1 MHWQDEGIIVGVRQ
15 HGETSAI
22 VELLTRRH
30 GRHVGLVRGGR
41 SKRMQPMLQMGNEV
55 LAEWRARIE
64 DHLGDYRLETKTL
77 RASQIMDQSSA
88 LFALGHLC
96 GLIRL
101 LPEREPHHGLFDVMQ
116 IVLDKL
122 SDVKLSAPLVIR
134 FEQHILTEL
143 GFGLDLTECALT
155 GAREDLAFVSP
166 KTGRAVTRQASAPWQ
181 DKLLPLPAFL
191 LQNDTPFIMPDQ
203 QAIRDGFMLTGHFL
217 ERHVYGPRGQQE
229 PETRRSFMA
238 AILKQLDHTKP
249 N

>member
-1 MHWQDEGIIVGVRQ
+1 VHWQDEGIIVGVRR

-22 VELLTRRH
+22 VDLLTRTH

-64 DHLGDYRLETKTL
+64 DHLGDYRLETKTM
-77 RASQIMDQSSA
+77 RAAQIMGQSSA

-101 LPEREPHHGLFDVMQ
+101 LPEREPHYALFDITQ

-122 SDVKLSAPLVIR
+122 VDLNLSAPLMIR
-134 FEQHILTEL
+134 FEIQILSEL

-155 GAREDLAFVSP
+155 GHREDLAFVSP
-166 KTGRAVTRQASAPWQ
+166 KSGRAVTRDAATPWQ
-181 DKLLPLPAFL
+181 DRLLALPAFL
-191 LQNDTPFIMPDQ
+191 LQTEAPLVMPDQ
-203 QAIRDGFMLTGHFL
+203 QALEDGFALTGHFL
-217 ERHVYGPRGQQE
+217 ERHVYGPRGLEE
-229 PETRRSFMA
+229 PETRRAFISS
-238 AILKQLDHTKP
+238 ILKKR
-249 N
+249 

>member
-1 MHWQDEGIIVGVRQ
+1 MHWQDEGIIVGVRR

-22 VELLTRRH
+22 VELLTREH

-41 SKRMQPMLQMGNEV
+41 SKRMQPLLQMGNEV

-64 DHLGDYRLETKTL
+64 DHLGDYRLEAKTM
-77 RASQIMDQSSA
+77 RAAHIMDQSSA
-88 LFALGHLC
+88 LFALGHMC

-101 LPEREPHHGLFDVMQ
+101 LPEREPHYGLFDVMQ
-116 IVLDKL
+116 IVLEKL
-122 SDVKLSAPLVIR
+122 PDVRLSAPLVIR

-143 GFGLDLTECALT
+143 GFGLDLSECALT

-166 KTGRAVTRQASAPWQ
+166 KTGRAVTRTAAAPWL
-181 DKLLPLPAFL
+181 DKLLPVPAFL
-191 LQNDTPFIMPDQ
+191 LQNDTPFMMPDQ
-203 QAIRDGFMLTGHFL
+203 QAIRDGFALTGHFL

-229 PETRRSFMA
+229 PETRRSFIA
-238 AILKQLDHTKP
+238 AILKLADNQKP